1 MWPQNNLYMKSIFKK
16 SLTSLGITA
25 ILLGTMSSVS
35 FASIS
40 WDSSAS
46 WFGSGA
52 RANINAI
59 TRQSDEPYYYKMTVS
74 ARTNDGSNGYNEKNP
89 ASKTDSVSANFLTGG
104 AVSSGTSTHEWVM
117 VGDSASVTKSINFN

>member
-1 MWPQNNLYMKSIFKK
+1 MKNLLKK
-16 SLTSLGITA
+16 SLNSLGITA

-40 WDSSAS
+40 WDSSAT

-52 RANINAI
+52 RANVSAV
-59 TRQSDEPYYYKMTVS
+59 TRQDNEPYNYQISVS
-74 ARTNDGSNGYNEKNP
+74 ARTNDGSNGYNVKNP
-89 ASKTDSVSANFLTGG
+89 AKSTDTVSINFLTGG

-117 VGDSASVTKSINFN
+117 VGESGSVSKTINFN